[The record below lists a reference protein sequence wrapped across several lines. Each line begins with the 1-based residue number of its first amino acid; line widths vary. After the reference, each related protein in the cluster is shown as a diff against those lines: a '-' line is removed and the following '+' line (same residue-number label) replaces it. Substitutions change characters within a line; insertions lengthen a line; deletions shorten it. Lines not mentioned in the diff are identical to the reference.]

1 MKARTLALFQSLRQ
15 TIAVVESYPDLRAH
29 AAQSRAFELFVAVV
43 GHLDALQHEQATS
56 RVELK
61 ELNARKRALAE
72 EVHLLIAGLCAT
84 AALLPPSAASL
95 PAFAP
100 PSVRLPTSTFT
111 VEAGSLIELTAKHA
125 DAFIECGLHPH
136 TFDVG
141 RDLIAQLVQADHRAT
156 YAEAHARSFKTRLKY
171 TIALARQRRKQLYYE
186 LRRAMTADSR
196 AALRAAASLGRTH
209 RPKLLP
215 GAPAQKLLAAPD
227 AQRSPGDGGMKRL
240 ARRVRLRLTRG
251 DTV

>member
-29 AAQSRAFELFVAVV
+29 AAESKAFELFVAVV
-43 GHLDALQHEQATS
+43 DHLAALQHEQATS
-56 RVELK
+56 RLELK

-84 AALLPPSAASL
+84 AALLPRNATQL

-100 PSVRLPTSTFT
+100 PSLRLSTSMFSL
-111 VEAGSLIELTAKHA
+111 EARGIIDLTAKHSG
-125 DAFIECGLHPH
+125 AFIACGLHPH
-136 TFDVG
+136 TFDLG
-141 RDLIAQLVQADHRAT
+141 RDLIAQLVQADHLAT
-156 YAEAHARSFKTRLKY
+156 YAEAHARSFNNRLKY
-171 TIALARQRRKQLYYE
+171 AIGLARQRRKQLHYE
-186 LRRAMTADSR
+186 LRRAVTADSR

-227 AQRSPGDGGMKRL
+227 SPPSPGAGGMKRL